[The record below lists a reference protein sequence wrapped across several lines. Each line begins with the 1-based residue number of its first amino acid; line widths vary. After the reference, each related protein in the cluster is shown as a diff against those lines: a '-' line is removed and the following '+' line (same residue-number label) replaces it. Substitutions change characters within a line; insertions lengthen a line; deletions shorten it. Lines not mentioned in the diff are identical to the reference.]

1 MPANAAAENVL
12 GTMGTVCWM
21 IQLLPQIWKSW
32 REKSTEGLADYL
44 VLLWSISAW
53 FLGVYAIVQDLNV
66 PLIVQPQ
73 VFGFLALVS
82 WAQCQYY
89 ARKRSLKV
97 CLALFAGLLLLQAG
111 FEVGMVYAVRPSF
124 RAGNLRA
131 TQFFGIM
138 ASVLLSLGLLPQYY
152 EIYRYRE
159 VFGISISFMAID
171 LLGGV
176 FSDLSLVFKSRFDV
190 IAGVAY
196 SLVVV
201 LDGIVIIL
209 ALILN
214 PLARK
219 RRRRREVELSSA
231 RGEIATA
238 ASQADEDTE
247 VERDREKRPSEGERV
262 ID

>member
-1 MPANAAAENVL
+1 MPDNAVAENVL
-12 GTMGTVCWM
+12 GTLGTVCWM
-21 IQLLPQIWKSW
+21 VQLLPQVWKSW
-32 REKSTEGLADYL
+32 REKSTEGLSDYL
-44 VLLWSISAW
+44 VLLWSIAAW

-66 PLIVQPQ
+66 PLIIQPQ
-73 VFGFLALVS
+73 IFGFLTLLS

-89 ARKRSLKV
+89 GRKRPLKV
-97 CLALFAGLLLLQAG
+97 CVTLFATIMLCQAG

-124 RAGNLRA
+124 RAGNIRG

-138 ASVLLSLGLLPQYY
+138 ASVLLSLGLFPQYY

-159 VFGISISFMAID
+159 VIGISIPFMMID

-176 FSDLSLVFKSRFDV
+176 FSALSLVFKPKFDV

-201 LDGIVIIL
+201 LDGIVILL

-214 PLARK
+214 PLAR
-219 RRRRREVELSSA
+219 RRRQRAAAAFPTEEVPVSE
-231 RGEIATA
+231 
-238 ASQADEDTE
+238 ASMNTVHDVAE
-247 VERDREKRPSEGERV
+247 
-262 ID
+262 

>member
-1 MPANAAAENVL
+1 MPANAVAENVL
-12 GTMGTVCWM
+12 GTLGTVCWM
-21 IQLLPQIWKSW
+21 IQLLPQVWKSW
-32 REKSTEGLADYL
+32 REKSTEGLSDYL
-44 VLLWSISAW
+44 VLMWSISAW

-73 VFGFLALVS
+73 IFGFLSLVS

-89 ARKRSLKV
+89 GRKRPLKV
-97 CLALFAGLLLLQAG
+97 CVALFTIVILCQAG

-124 RAGNLRA
+124 RAGNLRG

-138 ASVLLSLGLLPQYY
+138 ASTIISLGLFPQYY
-152 EIYRYRE
+152 EIYKYRE
-159 VFGISISFMAID
+159 VIGISIPFIAID

-176 FSDLSLVFKSRFDV
+176 FSDLSLVFKSKFDV

-201 LDGIVIIL
+201 LDGVVIVL

-219 RRRRREVELSSA
+219 RRRREAAAARE
-231 RGEIATA
+231 
-238 ASQADEDTE
+238 ADEESRSVKSPAELQAADDHAEEDKHSSTE
-247 VERDREKRPSEGERV
+247 
-262 ID
+262 